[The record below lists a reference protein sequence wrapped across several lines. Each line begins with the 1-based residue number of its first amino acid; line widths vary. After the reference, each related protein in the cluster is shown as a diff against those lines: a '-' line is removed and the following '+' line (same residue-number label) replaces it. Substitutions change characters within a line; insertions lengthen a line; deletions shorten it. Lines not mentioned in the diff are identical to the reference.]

1 MGPVWLSLCAGLRL
15 RWRVLAALAVLLG
28 VIGGVVLT
36 AAAGA
41 RRIDTAYPRLL
52 HWANAA
58 QVDISP
64 AGVAGWNGPAGYY
77 AALARLPQVA
87 SVGTAV
93 WYNVMLPV
101 RHGRPTT
108 WV

>member
-58 QVDISP
+58 QVA
-64 AGVAGWNGPAGYY
+64 AGGIGGYGGLVQRDAPGAARSADDVGAGLGQPRPRGGY
-77 AALARLPQVA
+77 LHRQ
-87 SVGTAV
+87 GQD
-93 WYNVMLPV
+93 
-101 RHGRPTT
+101 
-108 WV
+108 